1 MELRCLLGF
10 ALCTPQQALTDGL
23 IVRTVVPVMFPSNCF
38 SNKRMSRK
46 NWTWVCLELSMLSL
60 KKGRKDAG
68 WWADMII
75 TIFRHL
81 KGLLDGDLFYL
92 ELDGGRRL

>member
-1 MELRCLLGF
+1 
-10 ALCTPQQALTDGL
+10 
-23 IVRTVVPVMFPSNCF
+23 
-38 SNKRMSRK
+38 
-46 NWTWVCLELSMLSL
+46 MLSL